1 MGRDSWRYRIQE
13 ETRRKKK
20 RVNPIWRGVG
30 CMVMVAVTLAGYFFS
45 GWFLRANAQ
54 AGWILI
60 PAEVIRPAFAPW
72 LPSYLIVQVVVAF
85 LFMILSYG
93 IVSTIYAIA
102 FPIKLGETDAPPLK
116 RVGPSRRR

>member
-30 CMVMVAVTLAGYFFS
+30 CMVMVAVTLGGYFFS

>member
-1 MGRDSWRYRIQE
+1 
-13 ETRRKKK
+13 
-20 RVNPIWRGVG
+20 
-30 CMVMVAVTLAGYFFS
+30 MVMVAVTLGGYFFS